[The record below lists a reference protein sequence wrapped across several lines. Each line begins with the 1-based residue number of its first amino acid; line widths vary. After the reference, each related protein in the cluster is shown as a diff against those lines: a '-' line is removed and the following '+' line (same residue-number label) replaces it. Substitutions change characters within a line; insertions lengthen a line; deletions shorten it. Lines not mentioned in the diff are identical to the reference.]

1 MSASQGAALVSASEA
16 ALVSASEA
24 EEEEEEGV
32 AEIPKTM
39 FVSVV
44 EYNGAVIESR
54 INRDKSSLTSYNP
67 FNEAGEMTDEKYAEQ
82 FLEMLKMKDQF
93 EKADKD
99 IELENMLSRVLFQ
112 CLLSG
117 ILGFV
122 YNKYM
127 HEFMYFNPTY
137 DEGSARDIAF
147 RVLQSEICTDEQMS
161 QIAPQ
166 GITGRSCRIRSDY
179 AGNAKFIDEVTGLL
193 QKENTLTP
201 EFKSMLGVQPP
212 LRQEDIGQNYETLLE
227 MVMRLGTETPVISK
241 SPGIKLRVLKNICN
255 KIVTLLTYA
264 NIIKDNYVV
273 PAYEPIKPIVGAVG
287 DIAGNNSTF
296 FSRIKS
302 LVILAAAYNSYGW
315 LFAIIAPFAVPAAAN
330 IAIGT
335 LKGTYQVATLPIKLI
350 KYIGTGLGK
359 QTIRTPTIRDP
370 INRLICIGY
379 TTKVLPG
386 DGGVVKFPYYVN
398 LNNILDLS
406 EELQSWQ
413 FLKRSWLSTIT
424 IGHGVFDLGDWQRC
438 DLPMDQQRLL
448 SVNNPIVTLTNYI
461 DDEIKQLTT
470 FESDDPENIPGIP
483 DLILRILVNTINDD
497 DGKSFAQGPVM
508 QATVRMW
515 GDLLYQGV
523 SGVRSAALS
532 CVKTFISHAVKAGPG
547 RILYNS
553 DDSSDDSSVDSAVSE
568 TGTVLSI
575 DGNSLK
581 TNSSIN
587 DVSINK
593 PDKLMTV
600 SFNGVRS
607 SSLSR
612 QATPDTS
619 PSLSRQTT
627 PVTAPLLSMS
637 RQNSVDSNI
646 SDLSSE
652 STTNSTTITIRFEL
666 PQVPAVAPEAAAA
679 APDEKPVNLFDP
691 ELILYSLLLT
701 QRVAEPKEAAAA
713 EEIDGGYRRK
723 HSNMMSH
730 KAAKMQNKLV
740 SQHRTVNNQKV
751 MQYMPEHDINQRK
764 FVKGRKSKN
773 YRNKKLKTKKRNKKQ
788 FKKRQTKKVLRKR
801 RTTKKRYAMNKN

>member
-1 MSASQGAALVSASEA
+1 MSASQGQEALVVPEA
-16 ALVSASEA
+16 GL
-24 EEEEEEGV
+24 
-32 AEIPKTM
+32 AEIPKSM

-67 FNEAGEMTDEKYAEQ
+67 FNEAGSITDEEYAKQ
-82 FLEMLKMKDQF
+82 FLEMLKI
-93 EKADKD
+93 KADFQEED
-99 IELENMLSRVLFQ
+99 RNIEIENMLSRILFQ

-137 DEGSARDIAF
+137 DEASASEIAF
-147 RVLQSEICTDEQMS
+147 KVLQSEICTDEEEFEL
-161 QIAPQ
+161 ATP
-166 GITGRSCRIRSDY
+166 GITGRSCRIRSDFK
-179 AGNAKFIDEVTGLL
+179 GNVEFIAEVKELL
-193 QKENTLTP
+193 QKKHTLSP
-201 EFKSMLGVQPP
+201 EFKRMFGVPP
-212 LRQEDIGQNYETLLE
+212 AENIGQNYETLFE
-227 MVMRLGTETPVISK
+227 MVMRLGTQTPEPPDSQKIS
-241 SPGIKLRVLKNICN
+241 LRFLKNICN

-264 NIIKDNYVV
+264 NIIKDNYVA
-273 PAYEPIKPIVGAVG
+273 PAYEPFKPITEAASVALGT
-287 DIAGNNSTF
+287 NSTYF
-296 FSRIKS
+296 GRIKS

-335 LKGTYQVATLPIKLI
+335 LKGTIQVATLPIKII

-359 QTIRTPTIRDP
+359 QTKRIPTIRDP

-413 FLKRSWLSTIT
+413 FLKRSWLSTT
-424 IGHGVFDLGDWQRC
+424 FNGHGVFDLADMQSC
-438 DLPMDQQRLL
+438 DLPMDKQRLL

-470 FESDDPENIPGIP
+470 FESDEPENIPVFSE
-483 DLILRILVNTINDD
+483 LLLRILVNTINDH
-497 DGKSFAQGPVM
+497 DGKTFAQGPVM
-508 QATVRMW
+508 QAGVRMW
-515 GDLLYQGV
+515 GDLLYQGGEIIHHV
-523 SGVRSAALS
+523 ISAGRSSAIS

-547 RILYNS
+547 QILND
-553 DDSSDDSSVDSAVSE
+553 DDSDSSGSSVDS
-568 TGTVLSI
+568 LSR
-575 DGNSLK
+575 GNSADS
-581 TNSSIN
+581 TI
-587 DVSINK
+587 
-593 PDKLMTV
+593 
-600 SFNGVRS
+600 

-612 QATPDTS
+612 DGSVVSIDDLHSINSNSSIKSVSIDTS
-619 PSLSRQTT
+619 DNFISVSFNDVVP
-627 PVTAPLLSMS
+627 SMS
-637 RQNSVDSNI
+637 RPA
-646 SDLSSE
+646 SDLSDISDT
-652 STTNSTTITIRFEL
+652 SGYFSTNSQFNIRFQL
-666 PQVPAVAPEAAAA
+666 PQAAAPAAAA
-679 APDEKPVNLFDP
+679 AAAEENLFDP
-691 ELILYSLLLT
+691 ELILYSLEAVA
-701 QRVAEPKEAAAA
+701 VAEAKGIERVSSAEAL
-713 EEIDGGYRRK
+713 GGYRRK
-723 HSNMMSH
+723 HSNMMTRD
-730 KAAKMQNKLV
+730 AAKMQNKLV

-751 MQYMPEHDINQRK
+751 MQYMPEHDLNQRK

-773 YRNKKLKTKKRNKKQ
+773 YRNKKQKTKKRNKKQ